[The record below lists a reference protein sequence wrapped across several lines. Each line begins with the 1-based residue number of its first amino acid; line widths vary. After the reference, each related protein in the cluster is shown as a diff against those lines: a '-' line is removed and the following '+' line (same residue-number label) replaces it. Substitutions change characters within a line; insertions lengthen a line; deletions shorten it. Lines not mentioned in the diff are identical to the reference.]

1 MHIVYPWLRN
11 KSIFRHPM
19 NISFPIVTKITSLI
33 FHFIRKTFA
42 VNLQVEPR
50 IARTHTYTCRERE
63 RAARFLFFIFL

>member
-50 IARTHTYTCRERE
+50 NARTHTHVERERE
-63 RAARFLFFIFL
+63 PQGFYFLFFYS

>member
-19 NISFPIVTKITSLI
+19 NVSLPLVTKITSPI

-50 IARTHTYTCRERE
+50 KMRIYIYIERERE
-63 RAARFLFFIFL
+63 RERVARFFFF

>member
-19 NISFPIVTKITSLI
+19 NISLPLVTKITSLI

-42 VNLQVEPR
+42 VNLQIEPR
-50 IARTHTYTCRERE
+50 KMRIYTYIERERE
-63 RAARFLFFIFL
+63 SRKGFFFFS